1 MDDSELERTCT
12 PENTE
17 ILGKFNLYELIS
29 ALGRNEDLHY
39 GKQNDATVKRILY
52 FLFLREIGGQS

>member
-1 MDDSELERTCT
+1 MILSWKECVLLKTQ
-12 PENTE
+12 

-52 FLFLREIGGQS
+52 FLFWGEIGGQS

>member
-1 MDDSELERTCT
+1 MILSWKECVLLKTQ
-12 PENTE
+12 

-52 FLFLREIGGQS
+52 FLFLGEIGGQS